1 MSGMTHLARRG
12 AAASSKLLQTNS
24 KSALTQPKRN
34 LNLFGGYDTQ
44 RPSGETNLQKYVQW
58 FCGVSFFAWWLI
70 DRETVQ
76 HKWHEYKTGN
86 PYSDFATPWSPPHR
100 ETPKPPGRVSRYE

>member
-12 AAASSKLLQTNS
+12 ATASSRLLQKNS
-24 KSALTQPKRN
+24 KTALTQPKRN